1 MKGLS
6 ILFTISLFVFAAALG
21 QLLRHSGALPTQLS
35 EREKAARPAAMPL
48 KFVNY
53 RANNPHHLN

>member
-6 ILFTISLFVFAAALG
+6 ILFTISLFVFAAILG
-21 QLLRHSGALPTQLS
+21 ETLRRNGALPRQIS
-35 EREKAARPAAMPL
+35 ERENEVQASAIPL
-48 KFVNY
+48 KFVSY